1 MEKKEN
7 KIKICETCGDNA
19 TCLCFKCLEYF
30 CNKCFKY
37 VHDNQINSNHKKEN
51 IDNYVPIE
59 LKCPDH
65 PEVPFNLFCLDE
77 KGKFIFINY
86 VVLIL
91 LYIL

>member
-37 VHDNQINSNHKKEN
+37 VHDNQINSNHKK
-51 IDNYVPIE
+51 
-59 LKCPDH
+59 
-65 PEVPFNLFCLDE
+65 
-77 KGKFIFINY
+77 
-86 VVLIL
+86 
-91 LYIL
+91 